1 MIDMKKLWD
10 YLDVQALNIP
20 VPKSYQ
26 NSSVNIFCNDCF
38 KVSGCEL
45 EMGDYSD
52 WFDYFCS
59 AIDG

>member
-20 VPKSYQ
+20 VPKSHQ

-38 KVSGCEL
+38 KVRGIQLGWDIVLIGFIILLSNRR
-45 EMGDYSD
+45 
-52 WFDYFCS
+52 
-59 AIDG
+59 